1 VLPFTSPKTAGNI
14 GSVANGAMGLHDLAK
29 RPENFKDALNKLSSA
44 RDVKEGYQSAKQL
57 LHQAD
62 TWLMNKAMSL
72 TPYF

>member
-1 VLPFTSPKTAGNI
+1 
-14 GSVANGAMGLHDLAK
+14 MGLHDLAK